1 MLSSQGYFDR
11 MKIINEKEENKKS
24 AIKKTVITNKTKSQ
38 LKELFTIISEL
49 DDLKVKKLYLYTKTA
64 NLQKYFGKTMDSEE
78 ENVKRAELIKQIIK
92 E

>member
-1 MLSSQGYFDR
+1 MNSNECMDLLSSVKLGTD
-11 MKIINEKEENKKS
+11 MG
-24 AIKKTVITNKTKSQ
+24 V
-38 LKELFTIISEL
+38 ISEL